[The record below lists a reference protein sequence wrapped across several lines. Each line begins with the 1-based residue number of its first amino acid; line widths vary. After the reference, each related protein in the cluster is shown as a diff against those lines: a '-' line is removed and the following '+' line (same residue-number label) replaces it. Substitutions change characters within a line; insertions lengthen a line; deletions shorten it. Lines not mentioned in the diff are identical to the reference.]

1 MSVIK
6 IEAFEIV
13 PLFGIDSLHA
23 CVPAD
28 IEAYEIMPV
37 FCIESLW
44 VVPGLIRVWKQF
56 YE

>member
-37 FCIESLW
+37 FCIESL
-44 VVPGLIRVWKQF
+44 
-56 YE
+56 